1 MKKKNSNFLF
11 KLSVITLS
19 VLCLTSC
26 SEEEQLIG
34 KWIGIFVGVVA
45 AMLILNMILEYLAIK
60 LAYIYWPACL
70 IASIII
76 FYSEMRGGLA
86 GDLKGMILAHFIL
99 LYFLIPNCDDNV
111 EHYVKIQY
119 EYDFTWNEWN
129 ETSRKSFTE
138 ETPGFVVKLVCIGLV
153 GFAAIG
159 IPLIFNN
166 YHLFWIGFGIEGL
179 WSLYFSYCGI
189 KRLIKYHS

>member
-1 MKKKNSNFLF
+1 MMKKKNSNFLF

-86 GDLKGMILAHFIL
+86 GDLKGMPLSVPGVVVFFSFSFPVRTFLCHFPVFPPVFLCFFRFCMLSWSSVNAH
-99 LYFLIPNCDDNV
+99 LYPIRRN
-111 EHYVKIQY
+111 
-119 EYDFTWNEWN
+119 
-129 ETSRKSFTE
+129 
-138 ETPGFVVKLVCIGLV
+138 
-153 GFAAIG
+153 
-159 IPLIFNN
+159 
-166 YHLFWIGFGIEGL
+166 
-179 WSLYFSYCGI
+179 
-189 KRLIKYHS
+189 